1 MPKQLLNTRPLAGG
15 SQAGMGTDIE
25 RLGGDFPRHSNI
37 VKHGG
42 IVYLVGLTDDTGATT
57 KEQTE
62 RILEKV
68 LSK

>member
-1 MPKQLLNTRPLAGG
+1 
-15 SQAGMGTDIE
+15 MGTDIE

-37 VKHGG
+37 VRHAG

-68 LSK
+68 RLNWRRVPAALNNTSPPEH